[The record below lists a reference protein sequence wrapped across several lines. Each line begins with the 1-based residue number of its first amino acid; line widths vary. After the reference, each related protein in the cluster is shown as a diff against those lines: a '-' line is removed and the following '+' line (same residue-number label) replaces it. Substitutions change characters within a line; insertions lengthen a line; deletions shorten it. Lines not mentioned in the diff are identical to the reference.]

1 MIKLLGTAMIVLG
14 SGSAGFGFARAV
26 RAQLRQLNALL
37 AALEA
42 MKGEIE
48 YRLTPL
54 PELFAALGEGT
65 EPVTAAFFRGCAA
78 MMEADRALPPQ
89 LVLGRAME
97 QTTSLQ
103 WSARTRETVRNL
115 AFSLGKFD
123 LGGQVRAIELAQERL
138 RAELAGWTVKTA
150 LRAAVAA
157 FTAYLTLTG
166 LLAGA
171 ADEMT
176 LKAAKSVI
184 STAIPVVG
192 GMISEASQAVLT
204 SAALIRNSAGIFG
217 LLAVLAVGLG
227 PFLQIAVQYL
237 ALRVTTALSGF
248 LAMQEHTKLLACA
261 ADAMGYM
268 LAMTGSA
275 MLMVIV
281 AVCAFLKAVNG

>member
-1 MIKLLGTAMIVLG
+1 MKNASGRRRRLSFLLH
-14 SGSAGFGFARAV
+14 
-26 RAQLRQLNALL
+26 ALL

-138 RAELAGWTVKTA
+138 RAELAEVQAGS
-150 LRAAVAA
+150 RARCRSYETIGICA
-157 FTAYLTLTG
+157 G
-166 LLAGA
+166 LA
-171 ADEMT
+171 
-176 LKAAKSVI
+176 
-184 STAIPVVG
+184 
-192 GMISEASQAVLT
+192 
-204 SAALIRNSAGIFG
+204 
-217 LLAVLAVGLG
+217 LAV
-227 PFLQIAVQYL
+227 I
-237 ALRVTTALSGF
+237 
-248 LAMQEHTKLLACA
+248 LL
-261 ADAMGYM
+261 
-268 LAMTGSA
+268 
-275 MLMVIV
+275 
-281 AVCAFLKAVNG
+281 

>member
-1 MIKLLGTAMIVLG
+1 MIKLLGKAMIVLG

-138 RAELAGWTVKTA
+138 RAELAEVQAGS
-150 LRAAVAA
+150 RARCRSYETIGICA
-157 FTAYLTLTG
+157 G
-166 LLAGA
+166 LA
-171 ADEMT
+171 
-176 LKAAKSVI
+176 
-184 STAIPVVG
+184 
-192 GMISEASQAVLT
+192 
-204 SAALIRNSAGIFG
+204 
-217 LLAVLAVGLG
+217 LAV
-227 PFLQIAVQYL
+227 I
-237 ALRVTTALSGF
+237 
-248 LAMQEHTKLLACA
+248 LL
-261 ADAMGYM
+261 
-268 LAMTGSA
+268 
-275 MLMVIV
+275 
-281 AVCAFLKAVNG
+281 

>member
-1 MIKLLGTAMIVLG
+1 MEIDLIFKIAAVGIVVSILNQVLVR
-14 SGSAGFGFARAV
+14 SGREEQATMTS
-26 RAQLRQLNALL
+26 L

-138 RAELAGWTVKTA
+138 RAELAEEP
-150 LRAAVAA
+150 L
-157 FTAYLTLTG
+157 
-166 LLAGA
+166 
-171 ADEMT
+171 
-176 LKAAKSVI
+176 
-184 STAIPVVG
+184 
-192 GMISEASQAVLT
+192 
-204 SAALIRNSAGIFG
+204 
-217 LLAVLAVGLG
+217 
-227 PFLQIAVQYL
+227 
-237 ALRVTTALSGF
+237 
-248 LAMQEHTKLLACA
+248 
-261 ADAMGYM
+261 
-268 LAMTGSA
+268 
-275 MLMVIV
+275 
-281 AVCAFLKAVNG
+281 